1 MKKKIWFAAGICLIL
16 AGLICA
22 GVAIGRYRA
31 EADAGKIYEDLKEE
45 LNVPTPESVTVEESV
60 QASESLS
67 EELSEDSME
76 ESMEDSIE
84 ESVEEVK
91 EPVEI
96 PIDFATLTEQYP
108 DIYAWIQIPGTD
120 IDYPIV
126 QREGDNAYY
135 LNHTIDGKKKKEGA
149 IFTEDY
155 NTKDFTDPNTLIYGH
170 NMKNGSMFR
179 GLHKFKDKKFMEEN
193 TEIIIYM
200 PDKILRYQI
209 FAAYVNDSRHLLFLY
224 DFDDP
229 EVFESYIDE
238 VLDRKSMSSNIDN
251 TVEVTAEDKIITLS
265 TCNGNDDQ
273 RYLVQAVLL
282 SIEE

>member
-1 MKKKIWFAAGICLIL
+1 MKKKIWLAAGICLIL
-16 AGLICA
+16 AGMICA
-22 GVAIGRYRA
+22 VVAISRYRA
-31 EADAGKIYEDLKEE
+31 EANAGKIYEDIKQEVNAL
-45 LNVPTPESVTVEESV
+45 TPESVTVEESV
-60 QASESLS
+60 QVSETLP
-67 EELSEDSME
+67 EEIME
-76 ESMEDSIE
+76 ESIE
-84 ESVEEVK
+84 ESTEEVE

-96 PIDFATLTEQYP
+96 PIDFASLTAQYP
-108 DIYAWIQIPGTD
+108 DIYAWIHIPGTD

-135 LNHTIDGKKKKEGA
+135 LNHTIDGKKKTEGA

-179 GLHKFKDKKFMEEN
+179 GLHKFKDRKFMEEN
-193 TEIIIYM
+193 AEVIIYM
-200 PDKILRYQI
+200 PDKILHYKI
-209 FAAYVNDSRHLLFLY
+209 FAAYVNDNRHLLFLY

-229 EVFESYIDE
+229 EVFESYIED
-238 VLDRKSMSSNIDN
+238 VLGRKSMSSNIDN
-251 TVEVTAEDKIITLS
+251 TIEINAEDKIITLS
-265 TCNGNDDQ
+265 TCNGNDNQ

>member
-1 MKKKIWFAAGICLIL
+1 MPTSEQDSIS
-16 AGLICA
+16 
-22 GVAIGRYRA
+22 A
-31 EADAGKIYEDLKEE
+31 EESEQASELSSED
-45 LNVPTPESVTVEESV
+45 TAESSVEESK
-60 QASESLS
+60 EETS
-67 EELSEDSME
+67 EEP
-76 ESMEDSIE
+76 
-84 ESVEEVK
+84 K

-96 PIDFATLTEQYP
+96 PIDFASLTARYP

-135 LNHTIDGKKKKEGA
+135 LNHTIDGKKKTEGA

-155 NTKDFTDPNTLIYGH
+155 NAKDFTDPNTLIYGH

-179 GLHKFKDKKFMEEN
+179 GLHKFKDRKFMEEN

-209 FAAYVNDSRHLLFLY
+209 FAAYVNDNKHLLFQY

-229 EVFESYIDE
+229 EVFESYIE
-238 VLDRKSMSSNIDN
+238 GVFSQKKMSSNID
-251 TVEVTAEDKIITLS
+251 TTAEVTAEDKIITLS

>member
-1 MKKKIWFAAGICLIL
+1 MKKKIWLAAGICLIL
-16 AGLICA
+16 AGMICA
-22 GVAIGRYRA
+22 VVAISRYRA
-31 EADAGKIYEDLKEE
+31 EANAGKIYEDIKQEVNAL
-45 LNVPTPESVTVEESV
+45 TPESVTVEESV
-60 QASESLS
+60 QVSETLP
-67 EELSEDSME
+67 EEIME
-76 ESMEDSIE
+76 ESIE
-84 ESVEEVK
+84 ESTEEVE

-96 PIDFATLTEQYP
+96 PIDFASLTAQYP
-108 DIYAWIQIPGTD
+108 DIYAWIHIPGTD

-135 LNHTIDGKKKKEGA
+135 LNHTIDGKKKTEGA

-179 GLHKFKDKKFMEEN
+179 GLHKFKDRKFMEEN
-193 TEIIIYM
+193 TEVIIYM
-200 PDKILRYQI
+200 PDKILHYKI
-209 FAAYVNDSRHLLFLY
+209 FAAYVNDNRHLLFLY

-229 EVFESYIDE
+229 EVFESYIED
-238 VLDRKSMSSNIDN
+238 VLGRKSMSSNIDN
-251 TVEVTAEDKIITLS
+251 TIEINAEDKIITLS
-265 TCNGNDDQ
+265 TCNGNDNQ